1 MKSITNILFAQIFI
15 TRLLSKFLVPNA
27 LAFAVFSSLTLFVAV
42 DCQSLHLF
50 VMTIEGTDN
59 SSNLS
64 AATYEMVKEFFDCEF
79 RGKVAAKHKGEIDI
93 YFVKG
98 VRREQSI
105 EDARQRVNVKDYA

>member
-1 MKSITNILFAQIFI
+1 M
-15 TRLLSKFLVPNA
+15 
-27 LAFAVFSSLTLFVAV
+27 FSPLTLFVAG

-50 VMTIEGTDN
+50 VVTIEGTDN

-64 AATYEMVKEFFDCEF
+64 AATYELVKEFFDCEF

-98 VRREQSI
+98 IRRELSI
-105 EDARQRVNVKDYA
+105 EDARQPVNVKDCACLVVE